1 MQNVDD
7 YIEGLL
13 QEKGITDIDPETKE
27 GLKSE
32 MKEQLMEQIDKAVV
46 YKLSDE
52 QATKLANMMDDENF
66 SRDQLDEFI
75 QKSGV
80 NIDEVASEIMSKFR
94 NFYLGTGE

>member
-1 MQNVDD
+1 
-7 YIEGLL
+7 
-13 QEKGITDIDPETKE
+13 
-27 GLKSE
+27 

-52 QATKLANMMDDENF
+52 QATELANMMDDENF

>member
-7 YIEGLL
+7 FIEGLL
-13 QEKGITDIDPETKE
+13 QEKGITDIDPGTKE

-52 QATKLANMMDDENF
+52 QATELANMMDDENF